1 MNIGPADSQ
10 TAGSR
15 LLRHARNS
23 LPSPRE
29 ALLGALL
36 WGAAMAVSMEAG
48 IWLRNRAIS
57 GKTEGMLLIFF
68 AGAALAWP
76 FIFFLVSLISRGRH
90 PVLRLLTAVILM
102 ALGTASM
109 TALVFSQQYRHYYA
123 QWHEHF
129 LSITWAYQFTG
140 TTISAIYQFM
150 VMGLGLYFPLG
161 YIFFAAASLWLMQR
175 LR

>member
-1 MNIGPADSQ
+1 MNSAPVDRQ
-10 TAGSR
+10 TAGRR
-15 LLRHARNS
+15 LLRHARDS
-23 LPSPRE
+23 LPSLRE
-29 ALLGALL
+29 AFFGAVL
-36 WGAAMAVSMEAG
+36 WGAAMAISMEAG

-68 AGAALAWP
+68 AGAAFAWP
-76 FIFFLVSLISRGRH
+76 FIFFLVSFASRGRH
-90 PVLRLLTAVILM
+90 AALRLLTAVTLI

-109 TALVFSQQYRHYYA
+109 TAFLFSQQYRHYYA

-129 LSITWAYQFTG
+129 LSIVWAYQFTG
-140 TTISAIYQFM
+140 TTIAAVYQFM

-161 YIFFAAASLWLMQR
+161 YLFVAAASLWLMQR